1 MSNSTVTRCA
11 GSGRIRCCG
20 GLADGVPV
28 SARTVA
34 TSSSAATAG
43 TAAAARRTSPAP
55 PRGQTAAPMSAPIS
69 PPMTTSVSR
78 TSASFHVVGAS
89 WAKSTETTMV
99 KPNWAAAGPSRGPAA
114 NVMTMAIGSTTA

>member
-1 MSNSTVTRCA
+1 M
-11 GSGRIRCCG
+11 
-20 GLADGVPV
+20 PV
-28 SARTVA
+28 SARTDA
-34 TSSSAATAG
+34 TSSSAADRRHS
-43 TAAAARRTSPAP
+43 AAERRTSPAP

-78 TSASFHVVGAS
+78 TSASFQVVGAS
-89 WAKSTETTMV
+89 WAKSTATTTV